1 MAVVS
6 DMLQLDPQ
14 ALRRLGVAAEL
25 EQARPSG
32 NQRRYSRNDLEILS
46 RAAELAAEGT
56 NAAAIA
62 RIMELERR
70 LGEQGG

>member
-14 ALRRLGVAAEL
+14 TLRRLGVAVSL
-25 EQARPSG
+25 EQSRTSG
-32 NQRRYSRNDLEILS
+32 NQRRFSRNDLEVLS

-56 NAAAIA
+56 NMAGIA

-70 LGEQGG
+70 LGDQA